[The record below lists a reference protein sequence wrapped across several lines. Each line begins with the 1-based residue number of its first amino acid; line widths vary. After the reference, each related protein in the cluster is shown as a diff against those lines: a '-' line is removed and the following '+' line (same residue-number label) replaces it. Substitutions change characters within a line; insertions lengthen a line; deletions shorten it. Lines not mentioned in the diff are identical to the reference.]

1 MESIDFDAP
10 AAHMKAMRHFV
21 GWVAPLSLIALSLAP
36 RVARAD
42 ETNPAAA
49 PAAVHVPA
57 DAVGIVEPPPTEAK
71 PTTTT
76 PARPTSAPEPKES
89 ASRPGPAR
97 MRWDDDRAAPSGYHL
112 EGGVRDGLVIGGA
125 VTLGSLYLLT
135 ALTAA
140 ALHDT
145 NREGNPGV
153 LYVPVAGPFLHLKDA
168 SSDTAKLVLVVDGL
182 AQAAGAAML
191 VVGLTAPRTFAVRND
206 AATIAITP
214 VIGPGRAGVVG
225 TF

>member
-1 MESIDFDAP
+1 
-10 AAHMKAMRHFV
+10 MKAMRHFV
-21 GWVAPLSLIALSLAP
+21 GWVAPLSLVALSLSP

-42 ETNPAAA
+42 EPPPAAG
-49 PAAVHVPA
+49 PAVVNVPA
-57 DAVGIVEPPPTEAK
+57 DAPRSVEAPPTKTPEAPPSPRASTVEPTEN
-71 PTTTT
+71 
-76 PARPTSAPEPKES
+76 
-89 ASRPGPAR
+89 ASSGPAR
-97 MRWDDDRAAPSGYHL
+97 MRWDDDRAAPAGYHL
-112 EGGVRDGLVIGGA
+112 EGGVRSGLVIGGA
-125 VTLGSLYLLT
+125 VTFGSLYMLT

-140 ALHDT
+140 ALDGT
-145 NREGNPGV
+145 NREGNAGA

-206 AATIAITP
+206 AAKIAITP
-214 VIGPGRAGVVG
+214 VLGPGRAGLVG

>member
-1 MESIDFDAP
+1 
-10 AAHMKAMRHFV
+10 MKAMRHFV
-21 GWVAPLSLIALSLAP
+21 RWVAPLSLVALSLAP

-42 ETNPAAA
+42 EPEPAAA
-49 PAAVHVPA
+49 PAVVHVPA
-57 DAVGIVEPPPTEAK
+57 GAQSVETTPTKTPEAPPTRRTSTSEAK
-71 PTTTT
+71 ENV
-76 PARPTSAPEPKES
+76 S
-89 ASRPGPAR
+89 PGPAR
-97 MRWDDDRAAPSGYHL
+97 MRWDDDRAAPAGYHL

-140 ALHDT
+140 ALDGP
-145 NREGNPGV
+145 NREGNAGA

-206 AATIAITP
+206 AAKIEITP
-214 VIGPGRAGVVG
+214 VFGPGRAGVVG